1 MTAMIGVTATEI
13 VNTTNPWSPVM
24 YGQSGKYSDAVI
36 MAGGAPF
43 ILPLTDNMQIL
54 RKMYDNLDGLLL
66 SGGIDIN
73 PTLYGQ
79 QLYETTKHISDY
91 QDEYEIQLILWAL
104 EDKKPILAICRGMQL
119 LNVVC
124 GGSLYQN
131 IPTDLPGSEDHNK
144 SNELAQILGVT
155 DINTNAHH
163 HQAINVIAPDLE
175 PVAWAGDGVIEGI
188 ENREASSYIIGIQ
201 SHPESLVEQAEKT
214 WLKLFSSFVK
224 AAEKW

>member
-144 SNELAQILGVT
+144 SNEAQG
-155 DINTNAHH
+155 
-163 HQAINVIAPDLE
+163 
-175 PVAWAGDGVIEGI
+175 
-188 ENREASSYIIGIQ
+188 
-201 SHPESLVEQAEKT
+201 
-214 WLKLFSSFVK
+214 WLRF
-224 AAEKW
+224 